1 MKKHMLKYISLASDL
16 LPWDSLAVAERTLCL
31 VTVRDVTTSGSAR
44 SPHPLSGDKQGEG
57 CQRFGRPVARFLP
70 LLRQSNWR

>member
-31 VTVRDVTTSGSAR
+31 VTARSVTMSGSAQ
-44 SPHPLSGDKQGEG
+44 SP
-57 CQRFGRPVARFLP
+57 R
-70 LLRQSNWR
+70 LLFVGK